1 MSELNEEQW
10 QARAAQNKAAV
21 EDLLKSRKSREALA
35 EALRD
40 PPYGAPEEVKNQVA
54 KTVLYALSAF
64 REAEIKEIAG
74 SLDDD
79 AQNTL
84 MKYLYKFWSQSLPS
98 RTNAQLFVWHAALVE
113 KAGTGSIVRVLY
125 DWNRP

>member
-1 MSELNEEQW
+1 MAELSEEEW
-10 QARAAQNKAAV
+10 RAKVMQHKAAV
-21 EDLLKSRKSREALA
+21 EELLKARKSKEALA

-40 PPYGAPEEVKNQVA
+40 PPYGAPEEVKLQGA

-64 REAEIKEIAG
+64 REAEIKEATEK
-74 SLDDD
+74 LDEEK
-79 AQNTL
+79 QNTL

-125 DWNRP
+125 DCNRP